1 MKTAVLI
8 PAYQPDPILKEL
20 TAKLHSYHFQIV
32 IVDDGSGA
40 SYQGLFRQL
49 EKQCTVLHHKVNSGK
64 GEAIRTGL
72 RFLAEEMTD
81 CSVVGVM
88 DADGQHLP
96 EDMRRVLVCASMH
109 PHALV
114 LGCRDTAQM
123 PLRSRIGNRLTRE
136 IFYHLYHLK
145 VTDTQT
151 GMRAFSRSLIP
162 LFISVDGSRYEY
174 EMNMLAEAAR
184 QKIPVKEVLIHTIYR
199 DPHNSTSHFH
209 VIRDSF
215 LIYKK
220 LFLFSLSSLSGFV
233 IDYSLFAILTLML
246 PKTSACLLTANVT
259 ARGISGFCNYHMNC
273 RLVFHQEEK
282 ASTAWQYFLLASGIL
297 ILNNI
302 VLTAYTQALHI
313 PVYPAKLLTE
323 ITLFLFS
330 LAVQNNLI
338 FRKTT
343 KSPLHI
349 PEKAAERW

>member
-1 MKTAVLI
+1 MNAAVLI

-20 TAKLHSYHFQIV
+20 AAKLHSYHFRIV
-32 IVDDGSGA
+32 VVDDGSGA
-40 SYQGLFRQL
+40 PYQELFRQL
-49 EKQCTVLHHKVNSGK
+49 ENQCTVLHHKVNAGK

-72 RFLAEEMTD
+72 RFLAEEMKD
-81 CSVVGVM
+81 CSVIGVM

-96 EDMRRVLVCASMH
+96 DDMRRVLVCASMH
-109 PHALV
+109 PHTLV

-145 VTDTQT
+145 ITDTQT
-151 GMRAFSRSLIP
+151 GMRAFSRDLIP
-162 LFISVDGSRYEY
+162 FLIDVEGSRYEY

-199 DPHNSTSHFH
+199 DSHNSTSHFH

-220 LFLFSLSSLSGFV
+220 LFLFSLSSLSSFV
-233 IDYSLFAILTLML
+233 IDYGLFTFLTLML
-246 PKTSACLLTANVT
+246 PKTPAYLLTANVT
-259 ARGISGFCNYHMNC
+259 ARVISGLCNYHMNC
-273 RLVFHQEEK
+273 RMVFHQKES

-297 ILNNI
+297 IMNNL
-302 VLTAYTQALHI
+302 VLTFYTQALRI

-330 LAVQNNLI
+330 LAVQSTLI
-338 FRKTT
+338 FRKTA
-343 KSPLHI
+343 KNALHI
-349 PEKAAERW
+349 PEKAVD